1 MNAHPIV
8 VSGTITDDI
17 IDIISHQ
24 IGGNILR
31 RNDNLLIISASH
43 YLPKARLAALRQKL
57 NVDINQLPESFQAG
71 NVGLLISDMDSTFIT
86 IECVDEIA
94 DFADIRPQVAA
105 ITESTMRGEI
115 DFETSLEQR
124 VSLLADLDTSAL
136 EHVYNERLQL
146 NPGAEDLVK
155 GLHEKAIPF
164 ALVSGGFTFFTEK
177 LKARY
182 ALDFA
187 KANILEIIDNK
198 LTGKILGEI
207 VGAQT
212 KADYLDELCQTL
224 SIEPNQIIA
233 MGDGANDLLMMEKAS
248 LSVGYCAKPIVQE
261 RADIVINHSPLSV
274 VIDLISND

>member
-24 IGGNILR
+24 IGGDILR

-94 DFADIRPQVAA
+94 DFANIRPQVAA

-155 GLHEKAIPF
+155 GLHEKSIPF
-164 ALVSGGFTFFTEK
+164 ALISGGFTFFTEK
-177 LKARY
+177 LKAKY

-233 MGDGANDLLMMEKAS
+233 MGDGANDLLMMEKVS
-248 LSVGYCAKPIVQE
+248 LSIGYCAKPIVQE

-274 VIDLISND
+274 VIDLISNG